1 MKRSDYTEANRL
13 AWNETAELHG
23 ESQLPR
29 LLESFRDP
37 AFSTLDAIEEEVF
50 EAIGLSGKRVAQLSC
65 NNGRELLSVLRAGAA
80 SGVGFDISDVYI
92 DQGRQLA
99 AAAGLEARVTF
110 VRSDVYH
117 IPSDYDGGFDLV
129 YVTVGAI
136 GWLPDLNRYFGVVAR
151 LRQSHPERGVRDRGT
166 ENRYVRPIGRGQD
179 AVRFGLCPESFAES
193 VQKLP
198 CRVRPRLESPG
209 EPGNPDVVPD
219 ELILVDERVVHP
231 VDVRFGQGPI
241 VGTGRAEEVALAAR
255 LVQIVVEVRAGRYD
269 AVHRTPTDQLGNDQ
283 AQAARTQRAGNSQED
298 QELVAEHPLPDA
310 VCGGEIPSLERD
322 PLHPTQHF
330 LHRHT
335 RLHPER
341 FDRRLKKP

>member
-151 LRQSHPERGVRDRGT
+151 LLAPGGRLFLYEMHPMLDMFDPETGLEVKHSYFRKVPYESSGDPDYYEPDKIVEATSYWFHHTVGDLIGGCLRNGLGIERFEEYGHDVSTVFREFAGYEVKPAMRLWASSKEGTPSPALPLPGGGSKRQS
-166 ENRYVRPIGRGQD
+166 
-179 AVRFGLCPESFAES
+179 
-193 VQKLP
+193 
-198 CRVRPRLESPG
+198 
-209 EPGNPDVVPD
+209 
-219 ELILVDERVVHP
+219 
-231 VDVRFGQGPI
+231 
-241 VGTGRAEEVALAAR
+241 
-255 LVQIVVEVRAGRYD
+255 
-269 AVHRTPTDQLGNDQ
+269 
-283 AQAARTQRAGNSQED
+283 
-298 QELVAEHPLPDA
+298 
-310 VCGGEIPSLERD
+310 
-322 PLHPTQHF
+322 
-330 LHRHT
+330 
-335 RLHPER
+335 
-341 FDRRLKKP
+341 